1 MVFVY
6 TFLTIN
12 AVQSTRSEAQR
23 AYKKNH
29 REMSSVKD
37 AEWLKARTIHIKG
50 IPAEDRTGNGL
61 RQVIE
66 SFLKEKGGMVIAVQM
81 VPPFSKIFE
90 IETKMKDIRYLN
102 MLLNAQEEHFFFCAP
117 KGLRQIDQCELKL

>member
-12 AVQSTRSEAQR
+12 AVQSTRREAQR

-29 REMSSVKD
+29 LEMSENKD
-37 AEWLKARTIHIKG
+37 HEWLKARTIHIKG

-61 RQVIE
+61 RQVLE
-66 SFLKEKGGMVIAVQM
+66 SFLDKKGGMVIAVQM

-90 IETKMKDIRYLN
+90 IETKMKDMKYLN
-102 MLLNAQEEHFFFCAP
+102 MLLNTQ
-117 KGLRQIDQCELKL
+117 D

>member
-1 MVFVY
+1 
-6 TFLTIN
+6 
-12 AVQSTRSEAQR
+12 
-23 AYKKNH
+23 
-29 REMSSVKD
+29 MSSVKD

-102 MLLNAQEEHFFFCAP
+102 MLLNAQEEHFFCCAP